1 MRNFFG
7 IFLLLV
13 AILSGGCSL
22 VFTTTVF
29 QDLGGS
35 SDVVIIWVLGLLMGG
50 LSLWGAIALLR
61 GPAVERGKAPVPP
74 GPKDGTEGQ

>member
-1 MRNFFG
+1 MRTFFG
-7 IFLLLV
+7 IVLLLV

-35 SDVVIIWVLGLLMGG
+35 SDVVIIWVLGLLMCG
-50 LSLWGAIALLR
+50 LSLWGAIALFR
-61 GPAVERGKAPVPP
+61 GPEVERDKAPVTP
-74 GPKDGTEGQ
+74 GPKDGTEGK